1 MAMLNNQMVYRQLP
15 YPQFDQCP
23 NGAVRN
29 EGRQVKI
36 RMVLEE
42 TPYLEARIKCC
53 VNGLDTGYAIG

>member
-15 YPQFDQCP
+15 TPSLTSAQMVQF
-23 NGAVRN
+23 RN